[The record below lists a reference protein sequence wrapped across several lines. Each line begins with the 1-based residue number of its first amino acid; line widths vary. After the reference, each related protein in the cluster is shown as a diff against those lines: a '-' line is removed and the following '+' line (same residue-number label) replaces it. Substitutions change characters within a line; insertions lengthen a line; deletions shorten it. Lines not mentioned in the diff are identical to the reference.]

1 MIGVFLDL
9 SKAFD
14 TVNHCILFEKLEYYG
29 NCGLALDWVK
39 SYFSERLQF
48 RV

>member
-14 TVNHCILFEKLEYYG
+14 TIIMIYLQTNFIFKEYEVWPWSG
-29 NCGLALDWVK
+29 
-39 SYFSERLQF
+39 SE
-48 RV
+48 VT